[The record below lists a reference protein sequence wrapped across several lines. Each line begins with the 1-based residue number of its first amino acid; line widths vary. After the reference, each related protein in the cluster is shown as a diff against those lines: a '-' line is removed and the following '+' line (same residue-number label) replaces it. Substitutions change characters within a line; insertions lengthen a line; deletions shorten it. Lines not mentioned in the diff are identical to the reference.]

1 MYKVE
6 IYEEQNEKSEIKE
19 YIKSLK
25 EKNNKDCHIKLNKII
40 AYIRMLEN
48 KGLSIGQPYIKH
60 LEDDIWELWPL
71 RDRILFAYYKNNRF
85 VLLSVFLKQTK
96 KTPRKEIEKAKRILV
111 DYIKRSEENGK

>member
-6 IYEEQNEKSEIKE
+6 IYEDQNEKSEIKE

-48 KGLSIGQPYIKH
+48 KGLSIG
-60 LEDDIWELWPL
+60 
-71 RDRILFAYYKNNRF
+71 
-85 VLLSVFLKQTK
+85 
-96 KTPRKEIEKAKRILV
+96 
-111 DYIKRSEENGK
+111 